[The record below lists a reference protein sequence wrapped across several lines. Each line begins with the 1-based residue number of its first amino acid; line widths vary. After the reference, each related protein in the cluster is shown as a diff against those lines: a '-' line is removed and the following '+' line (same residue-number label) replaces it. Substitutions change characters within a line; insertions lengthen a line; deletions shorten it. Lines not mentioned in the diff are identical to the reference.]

1 MTQQAR
7 PEALLERVSKHDA
20 SALGELYD
28 QLAPHLFPVLLRIL
42 ADRAAAEDV
51 LGHAFVELSREARRL
66 RREPASVSAWLMM
79 TARAVAL
86 DRRRG
91 RRESRLDGTRSLP
104 LEQSASA
111 LPSSAEIARL
121 EERRELLRKVLAR
134 LPAAQRRGLE
144 LLVFEGYT
152 ESEIAREFGEP
163 LGRARTGLR
172 ASLAFLR
179 HRLRAVLGTWA
190 ANI

>member
-1 MTQQAR
+1 MTQQPR
-7 PEALLERVSKHDA
+7 PEALLERVAKRDA
-20 SALGELYD
+20 SALGELCD

-42 ADRAAAEDV
+42 ADRAAAEDM
-51 LGHAFVELSREARRL
+51 LGHAFVELSREARR
-66 RREPASVSAWLMM
+66 RRGELASVSAWLTM
-79 TARAVAL
+79 TARAAAL

-91 RRESRLDGTRSLP
+91 PRESRLDRSRSLP
-104 LEQSASA
+104 VEKAASW

-134 LPAAQRRGLE
+134 LPTAQRRGLE

-152 ESEIAREFGEP
+152 ESEIARELGQP
-163 LGRARTGLR
+163 LGRVKTSLR